1 MVKYTISP
9 EELLAGLRM
18 EYMGLVS
25 LTKAPFEP
33 FEDAFCFGLSIWF
46 YDMCFEIQQ
55 DHARHRC
62 YQWVHK

>member
-33 FEDAFCFGLSIWF
+33 FEDAF
-46 YDMCFEIQQ
+46 
-55 DHARHRC
+55 
-62 YQWVHK
+62 